1 MQCVQPL
8 YERYL
13 SREQYNSRNQ
23 RFRLGDLRNVNQHDN
38 FYTIESDKAIIEER
52 PWKSDK
58 KYFSK
63 VYISMVALL
72 KMTLHAVSGGNIEV
86 MGMITGKIIANA
98 IVVMDVY
105 ALPVEGTETRVNAQ
119 AEGYEY
125 MVRYLE
131 NSKRAG
137 KSENIVGWY
146 HSHPGYGCWLSGI
159 DVATQ
164 SLNQNFQDPYLAI
177 VIDPIR
183 TTEQGYVE
191 IGAFRTF
198 PEDTRPEH
206 GSGPVSSAQRRS
218 QARDFGVHHGRYYS
232 LAVEFFKSSMDT
244 ELVKLFQNSSWMSQ
258 LVGLSTANRL
268 QREETA
274 QAAFEL
280 VTSLQKRKVPQLS
293 GFEVSL
299 AKKFDLVFE
308 EIVSMKLNQGK
319 DSRRRLSNT
328 SLLSDAALTKSMDDA
343 DSSSDLDDPP
353 CKNTDLDR
361 LDISDTAN
369 DDAVSMDS
377 ALTTPCRR
385 DKDAINSSTESSRRD
400 SGFLN
405 PGPRPKSALPRDLPD
420 DPAGEAKNTDQA
432 LLNISILAN
441 RIGLDSL
448 QDYIATTTKELI
460 FL

>member
-1 MQCVQPL
+1 MEYVLPL
-8 YERYL
+8 YEKYL
-13 SREQYNSRNQ
+13 SREKYTSMSQQ
-23 RFRLGDLRNVNQHDN
+23 FRLGDLRSVNQHDN
-38 FYTIESDKAIIEER
+38 FYTIESDKVIIEER
-52 PWKSDK
+52 PWKSEK
-58 KYFSK
+58 KYFNK
-63 VYISMVALL
+63 VYISLVALL
-72 KMTLHAVSGGNIEV
+72 KMTLHAISGGNIEV

-131 NSKRAG
+131 NSKRVG
-137 KSENIVGWY
+137 RSENIVGWY

-183 TTEQGYVE
+183 TMEQGYVE

-198 PEDTRPEH
+198 PENTRMQH
-206 GSGPVSSAQRRS
+206 GSRPVPSSQRQS
-218 QARDFGVHHGRYYS
+218 DSRDFGVHHGRYYS
-232 LAVEFFKSSMDT
+232 LSIEFFKSSMDT
-244 ELVKLFQNSSWMSQ
+244 ELIKLFQNSSWISQ

-268 QREETA
+268 QREETV

-280 VTSLQKRKVPQLS
+280 VASLQKRKVPQLS

-308 EIVSMKLNQGK
+308 EIVSMKLNQGREL
-319 DSRRRLSNT
+319 RRPSNT
-328 SLLSDAALTKSMDDA
+328 SLLSDAALTNYMDDA
-343 DSSSDLDDPP
+343 DSSSDLDDPQR
-353 CKNTDLDR
+353 KNNDLDP

-369 DDAVSMDS
+369 DDVVSMDS

-405 PGPRPKSALPRDLPD
+405 PTPGLKSALSREIHNVPT
-420 DPAGEAKNTDQA
+420 GEAKNTDQA
-432 LLNISILAN
+432 LLNISNLAN
-441 RIGLDSL
+441 RIGFDSL